1 MDKINPLKKRSMFLD
16 IAKIITV
23 LLMVT
28 THFIIFFNLPDNEKS
43 IGRILGDLGGI
54 ACFTTFLYLFGLG
67 SAFSLSKNLSYKQYI
82 KKFLKVLEILI
93 QYFLISILYLFLFVN
108 QKNNPLTGIFSQ
120 ITEVLTLQKITEF
133 SEYLIAFVLII
144 TIFII
149 FRKFFKLLS
158 NNLLATL
165 FVGILFYFIGSYFS
179 AMPVSSPVLNTIKV
193 LLFGSSNETS
203 HSFPLFQ
210 YLIFLLL
217 GLYLGKKII
226 LSRKKILL
234 NFFVLAITITIFAV
248 VSIAGKQEVN
258 NLSIIRFPPSVLFL
272 VLSFIFSNLIVLSS
286 LLIERAFFNNISG
299 MFTKKTS
306 KIINHLGNNTLYYVF
321 WHLLLLYILTFLK
334 NQYNFDLFSGT
345 LINFGL
351 LFVAVILLTFI
362 IPVFLSFFLRI
373 TLFKTK
379 ITTTITLNS
388 LVVILIII
396 CLSAFIYLNINSL
409 KTIPAGNAQFNRLV
423 DLKSS
428 SASTELSINRKWV
441 LKNPENTKLLDNAI
455 FTVSG
460 DDALIQSIDNYLMII
475 KDLDNQIK
483 INKEITLDQNNSFDI
498 SEILLNME
506 PGKYFTNVLSLS
518 VDDVQLYQSSSV
530 SFELSYPLYVT
541 WTQDWEGWDVAEYNL
556 NEMINI
562 SNKYQLPIV
571 HLFNPIIYVENQ
583 YSVSQFGKTSPERA
597 EYLTYW
603 VKKRISVG
611 DELGLH
617 LHMFDD
623 MIEEVGLEPRVDPIS
638 GAYSDTKTSS
648 YTKEELDQIFLW
660 SIEKFEE
667 HGLPKP
673 TSYRTGAWFS
683 GPNVLQAAND
693 AGILMDTTG
702 RTGGHI
708 NPGNAGSSWL
718 PWNLQPTTRPYRPS
732 VWDINSWQ
740 GDRLSQ
746 LWEFPNNG
754 ADSYWFTASDLI
766 SRFQANFNGN
776 ALSKAQVLTYL
787 SHPHWL
793 KSVDSPKLEE
803 LFSFISNYMYRN
815 DSGPVIF
822 STLINAYNNWD
833 KSQINGD

>member
-475 KDLDNQIK
+475 KDLDNRIK

-562 SNKYQLPIV
+562 SNK
-571 HLFNPIIYVENQ
+571 
-583 YSVSQFGKTSPERA
+583 
-597 EYLTYW
+597 
-603 VKKRISVG
+603 
-611 DELGLH
+611 
-617 LHMFDD
+617 
-623 MIEEVGLEPRVDPIS
+623 
-638 GAYSDTKTSS
+638 
-648 YTKEELDQIFLW
+648 
-660 SIEKFEE
+660 
-667 HGLPKP
+667 
-673 TSYRTGAWFS
+673 
-683 GPNVLQAAND
+683 
-693 AGILMDTTG
+693 
-702 RTGGHI
+702 
-708 NPGNAGSSWL
+708 
-718 PWNLQPTTRPYRPS
+718 
-732 VWDINSWQ
+732 
-740 GDRLSQ
+740 
-746 LWEFPNNG
+746 
-754 ADSYWFTASDLI
+754 
-766 SRFQANFNGN
+766 
-776 ALSKAQVLTYL
+776 
-787 SHPHWL
+787 
-793 KSVDSPKLEE
+793 
-803 LFSFISNYMYRN
+803 
-815 DSGPVIF
+815 
-822 STLINAYNNWD
+822 
-833 KSQINGD
+833 

>member
-571 HLFNPIIYVENQ
+571 HLFNPRIYVENQ

>member
-1 MDKINPLKKRSMFLD
+1 MF
-16 IAKIITV
+16 AGVII
-23 LLMVT
+23 
-28 THFIIFFNLPDNEKS
+28 
-43 IGRILGDLGGI
+43 
-54 ACFTTFLYLFGLG
+54 
-67 SAFSLSKNLSYKQYI
+67 
-82 KKFLKVLEILI
+82 
-93 QYFLISILYLFLFVN
+93 
-108 QKNNPLTGIFSQ
+108 
-120 ITEVLTLQKITEF
+120 
-133 SEYLIAFVLII
+133 
-144 TIFII
+144 
-149 FRKFFKLLS
+149 
-158 NNLLATL
+158 
-165 FVGILFYFIGSYFS
+165 
-179 AMPVSSPVLNTIKV
+179 
-193 LLFGSSNETS
+193 
-203 HSFPLFQ
+203 
-210 YLIFLLL
+210 
-217 GLYLGKKII
+217 
-226 LSRKKILL
+226 
-234 NFFVLAITITIFAV
+234 
-248 VSIAGKQEVN
+248 
-258 NLSIIRFPPSVLFL
+258 
-272 VLSFIFSNLIVLSS
+272 
-286 LLIERAFFNNISG
+286 
-299 MFTKKTS
+299 
-306 KIINHLGNNTLYYVF
+306 
-321 WHLLLLYILTFLK
+321 
-334 NQYNFDLFSGT
+334 
-345 LINFGL
+345 
-351 LFVAVILLTFI
+351 LTFI
-362 IPVFLSFFLRI
+362 IPVFLSFLLRI
-373 TLFKTK
+373 SLFKTK
-379 ITTTITLNS
+379 ITTTLTLNS
-388 LVVILIII
+388 LVIILILV
-396 CLSAFIYLNINSL
+396 CLSAFVYLNINSL
-409 KTIPAGNAQFNRLV
+409 KTIPASDAKFNRLV
-423 DLKSS
+423 DIKSTS
-428 SASTELSINRKWV
+428 VSTELSINRKWV
-441 LKNPENTKLLDNAI
+441 LKNPDNTKLLNNTI
-455 FTVSG
+455 FTLSG
-460 DDALIQSIDNYLMII
+460 VDSLIQSIDNYMII
-475 KDLDNQIK
+475 IRDLDNQIK
-483 INKEITLDQNNSFDI
+483 INKEIALDQNNSFDL
-498 SEILLNME
+498 SEILLNSLE
-506 PGKYFTNVLSLS
+506 PGKYFANVLSLS
-518 VDDVQLYQSSSV
+518 VSDVQLYPSSSV
-530 SFELSYPLYVT
+530 PFELSYPLYVT

-571 HLFNPIIYVENQ
+571 HLFNPRIYVENQ
-583 YSVSQFGKTSPERA
+583 TSVSQFGKTSPERA

-617 LHMFDD
+617 LHMFND

-803 LFSFISNYMYRN
+803 LFSYISNYLYRN

-822 STLINAYNNWD
+822 STLIEAYNNWD

>member
-149 FRKFFKLLS
+149 FRKFFRLLS

-460 DDALIQSIDNYLMII
+460 DEALIQSIDNYLMII
-475 KDLDNQIK
+475 KDLDNRIK

-571 HLFNPIIYVENQ
+571 HLFNPRIYVENQ

-603 VKKRISVG
+603 VKKRISLG

-617 LHMFDD
+617 LHMFED
-623 MIEEVGLEPRVDPIS
+623 MIKEIGLEPRVNPIA

-648 YTKEELDQIFLW
+648 YTKEELDQILLW
-660 SIEKFEE
+660 SIKEFEE

-683 GPNVLQAAND
+683 GPNVLQAVND
-693 AGILMDTTG
+693 AGILIDTTG

-708 NPGNAGSSWL
+708 NPGNPGSELL

-732 VWDINSWQ
+732 IWDINSWQ

-754 ADSYWFTASDLI
+754 ADSYWFTANDLI
-766 SRFQANFNGN
+766 SRFQANFNGSS
-776 ALSKAQVLTYL
+776 LSKPQVLTYL